1 MEYHVKTAPTPK
13 SYFMNGRDFCE
24 TAWRS
29 FGGREG
35 KIVENGVINWLPV
48 PTVVNAAFACEMHL
62 KSLLLLEG
70 KPVPKGREGHNL
82 KVLFESL
89 SEKMQ
94 IDVSTFCMP
103 KNTPNALEA
112 FLNILS
118 HHKSDFTDIR
128 YFIENNGWQAMSPLT
143 MLTIAENL
151 TTITHALIDAKNK
164 E

>member
-35 KIVENGVINWLPV
+35 KIVENGAINWLPV

-82 KVLFESL
+82 KDLFESL
-89 SEKMQ
+89 SEEKQ
-94 IDVSTFCMP
+94 IEVSAFCMS
-103 KNTPNALEA
+103 KNTPNALEV
-112 FLNILS
+112 FLNILNC
-118 HHKSDFTDIR
+118 HKSDFTDIR
-128 YFIENNGWQAMSPLT
+128 YFIENDGWKEMSPLT

-151 TTITHALIDAKNK
+151 TTITHALIEAKNK